1 MSTDTTFRVLIQR
14 VRAGDAAAAAEL
26 VRDFEPAIRR
36 MIRVYLTDR
45 RLRRVFD
52 SMDLCQSVLA
62 NFFVRVAAGQFDVDQ
77 PEKLLKLLTE
87 MARNKVREVARRQHA
102 RRRDNRR
109 VEPDGEEA
117 LKAVPDPTDTP
128 SQIVAAK
135 ELWQQVRQR
144 LTVEERAL
152 AEQRAQGSAW
162 EEIAAE
168 QGDSAEAL
176 RKKLARAI
184 NRVLRV
190 LGLEEDN
197 HV

>member
-1 MSTDTTFRVLIQR
+1 MSTDTAFRVLIQR
-14 VRAGDAAAAAEL
+14 IRAGDAAAAAEL
-26 VRDFEPAIRR
+26 VRDYEPAIRR

-45 RLRRVFD
+45 RLRRVFE

-77 PEKLLKLLTE
+77 PEKLLKLLTK
-87 MARNKVREVARRQHA
+87 MAHNKVREVARRQHA
-102 RRRDNRR
+102 QRRDNRR

-117 LKAVPDPTDTP
+117 LKVVPDPTDTP

-152 AEQRAQGSAW
+152 ADRRAQGAAW
-162 EEIAAE
+162 EEIADE
-168 QGDSAEAL
+168 RGGSAEAL
-176 RKKLARAI
+176 RNKLARAI
-184 NRVLRV
+184 DRVLR
-190 LGLEEDN
+190 LLELDED
-197 HV
+197 HDV